1 MPTVSTALRMFDQ
14 MTRPLQQV
22 TQALNLTISSMEQMN
37 NTANRDIRLTNTLN
51 TARESI
57 SRASAGLQEL
67 VNSQDRA
74 RNSQDYLNNSF
85 NAGINSSN
93 GLTSKIKGLVGAYLG
108 FQTVK
113 KGIDLTIGGAA
124 NLERQLITISGMLG
138 DKGVGASFFDQIND
152 YALISQYGLKDF
164 AAISRQFIQF
174 TKNTDK
180 LMDLNKLSERLAFL
194 DPTQGLEG
202 AGFALKE
209 ILGGDGMSLKGR
221 FGFSS
226 SEVKDLKEATS
237 MDDFMEKFN
246 HMLNEKG
253 GTQLAVEE
261 AAGAAI
267 SLWDNLI
274 ANIQTSFSKAGNN
287 ALEALKPL
295 LKALNE
301 GFREGR
307 FQPFFDGLA
316 TGIVTVVNTGVEL
329 FNTIQSI
336 VSSIQNS
343 WGIIGP
349 ILAGAIG
356 AILTLKG
363 ATLAYN
369 AVQEISKGIKLAS
382 AIVTA
387 IHEKITLAEASA
399 TAAATAAQWGLNAA
413 ILASPITWI
422 IIKIIA
428 LIAIFYAAVGAVN
441 HFAGT
446 TLSATG
452 LIVGAIAVAG
462 AIVWN
467 IIIGVINAIIQ
478 ALWTVFSE
486 PFIGIVEWI
495 LNAANGGFNSFGG
508 AVANLIGEIISWFL
522 SLGKVVT
529 KIIDAIFKTDW
540 TGGLSALQDDV
551 VAWGKNENAI
561 TLDRKAPEIYSGIN
575 YGDAWNAGYG
585 FGEDIGNKFN
595 VNNLFSGMNKTPYGP
610 PEPPVNL
617 DAWNNAQ
624 TDNFGGVDDSKDANK
639 HLKNIDDKIDVSNEH
654 LEMLRDLAEQDS
666 IQNFVSLTPTVQVT
680 TGDIKEEADINKIIS
695 KIEDYMEN
703 ELVNSA
709 EGVYA

>member
-108 FQTVK
+108 FQTVE

-446 TLSATG
+446 TASATG
-452 LIVGAIAVAG
+452 FIVGSIAVAG
-462 AIVWN
+462 AFVWN
-467 IIIGVINAIIQ
+467 TVMGVINAIIQ
-478 ALWTVFSE
+478 ALWAMFVE
-486 PFIGIVEWI
+486 PFIGIIEWV

-508 AVANLIGEIISWFL
+508 AVANLIGQIISWFL